1 MSEYVFTSHAKDMLK
16 EREIMEQWV
25 LQTIRNPDKKMLG
38 NDGNT
43 HYFRLLPERKNH
55 VLHVVINETLEPN
68 RIVTLFLTGEKGKEM
83 RLKIDKEN
91 DALYFRL
98 DESAIVESEEVQ
110 PGVILDFD
118 KNNQVVGIE
127 ILNLSARVGQEKIN
141 ILQLETV

>member
-1 MSEYVFTSHAKDMLK
+1 MSEYVFTAHAKDMLK

-68 RIVTLFLTGEKGKEM
+68 RIVTLFLDRRERKGNE
-83 RLKIDKEN
+83 
-91 DALYFRL
+91 A
-98 DESAIVESEEVQ
+98 
-110 PGVILDFD
+110 
-118 KNNQVVGIE
+118 KN
-127 ILNLSARVGQEKIN
+127 
-141 ILQLETV
+141 